1 MLWLFQIRLE
11 AWDSIPFSNHL
22 YSVGYS
28 TRSSFIRFLKVFLF
42 LDWNFQK
49 LNSDSSIN
57 PSLSFDCELFLLRNS
72 VSHLFFSARFCYW
85 RRSVRRYL
93 WISWLVFLKLWRF
106 FSAAALL
113 FAFLRVGVWL
123 FSISFA
129 EDSNFSSGTMFVSAL
144 LTSVGINS
152 AICFSFLVLYSILRK
167 QPAYYGI
174 YIPRLVAEGKIKQ
187 RSDFNLERLIPSAN
201 WVKKAWMLSEEELL
215 SSSGLD
221 AVVFMRIVTF
231 R

>member
-1 MLWLFQIRLE
+1 M
-11 AWDSIPFSNHL
+11 
-22 YSVGYS
+22 
-28 TRSSFIRFLKVFLF
+28 
-42 LDWNFQK
+42 
-49 LNSDSSIN
+49 
-57 PSLSFDCELFLLRNS
+57 
-72 VSHLFFSARFCYW
+72 
-85 RRSVRRYL
+85 
-93 WISWLVFLKLWRF
+93 VFLKLWRF

>member
-1 MLWLFQIRLE
+1 M
-11 AWDSIPFSNHL
+11 
-22 YSVGYS
+22 
-28 TRSSFIRFLKVFLF
+28 
-42 LDWNFQK
+42 
-49 LNSDSSIN
+49 
-57 PSLSFDCELFLLRNS
+57 
-72 VSHLFFSARFCYW
+72 
-85 RRSVRRYL
+85 
-93 WISWLVFLKLWRF
+93 VFLKLWRF

-231 R
+231 SLKVLLFAGVIGIFVLLPVNCSGDQLADVDIVNISNNSLDVFTISNVKDGSHCWQVMVPLFSCVSYHCIYLLSTVL